1 MEYSC
6 IGLNNLP
13 DEILMIIFQKLNNI
27 DVLYSFHDVNQ
38 RLNKII
44 YDRTFTS
51 HLTFVK
57 WSLDNCIDLFSS
69 DIMFYRFCLQILPS
83 IHDKIQRLD
92 LDSSSIK
99 HVLRVAN
106 YPNLDSLGL
115 YNIDEESAQCIFND
129 ETLSSIFKNRIT
141 TLVITI
147 YNNNDD
153 NYEGKILSVINTCDK
168 IFTVFTHLTS
178 FVLYESSYKN
188 RVRLSFDDLLYPN
201 FRSSILLK
209 LIINVHSF
217 DDCFYLLDGRFD
229 QLHTFHVDLANTW
242 CPDEIKNQGD
252 LPNLKCFS
260 LSCKLATYAYNE
272 AILPLLYRMSNLE
285 ELGLCLT
292 VYVNKTFIDG
302 NHLKTKIIKQMPRL
316 NQFTFFI
323 RSFMDICNEMSL
335 PSTEDIQQTLIDFP
349 FNKIISYVDNFADR
363 KKSQCYIYSY
373 PFLMRYYTR
382 ITNNFPG
389 GLFKHVRVVSLFDEQ
404 PFEHEFFLRIQKSFP
419 FIEELSLVNHKPQ
432 NRKQSY
438 VSNSD
443 NQTLSLI
450 EYFFLNKLYI
460 SKVHDDYIEQFLFDT
475 KTYLQNNVILSVDYE
490 SLQRVT
496 HNFTRDA
503 TRTNCA
509 KISKLHTWGQGKC
522 SNSLE
527 EYFPYA
533 KICYRL
539 YCKTKKQ

>member
-1 MEYSC
+1 MFNSC
-6 IGLNNLP
+6 IELNNLP

-44 YDRTFTS
+44 HDRIFTS

-57 WSLDNCIDLFSS
+57 WSLDNFIDLFSS
-69 DIMFYRFCLQILPS
+69 DIMLNRFCLQILPS
-83 IHDKIQRLD
+83 IHDKIQRIDLD
-92 LDSSSIK
+92 LSSIK

-115 YNIDEESAQCIFND
+115 YNLDEESTQCLFND
-129 ETLSSIFKNRIT
+129 KTLSSIFKNQIT
-141 TLVITI
+141 TLFITI

-153 NYEGKILSVINTCDK
+153 DNHKRMTRSVANVCDK
-168 IFTVFTHLTS
+168 IFTVFTCLTT

-188 RVRLSFDDLLYPN
+188 LVRLNFDNPFFPN
-201 FRSSILLK
+201 IRSSTLLK

-217 DDCFYLLDGRFD
+217 DDCLYLLDGRFD
-229 QLHTFHVDLANTW
+229 QLHTLRVDLANSW
-242 CPDEIKNQGD
+242 CPDEIINQGN

-260 LSCKLATYAYNE
+260 LSCELATYHYNE

-285 ELGLCLT
+285 ELGLSLT
-292 VYVNKTFIDG
+292 VYVKDRFIDG

-323 RSFMDICNEMSL
+323 RSFINIYNEMSF
-335 PSTEDIQQTLIDFP
+335 PSTEDIQQTFIDFP
-349 FNKIISYVDNFADR
+349 FNKISYVNYFADG
-363 KKSQCYIYSY
+363 KQSQCYIYSY
-373 PFLMRYYTR
+373 PFQMRYYTC
-382 ITNNFPG
+382 ITNNFPDE
-389 GLFKHVRVVSLFDEQ
+389 LFEHVRVVSLFDEQ

-419 FIEELSLVNHKPQ
+419 FIEELALINRKPQ

-438 VSNSD
+438 ESNSN
-443 NQTLSLI
+443 NQTLPLI
-450 EYFFLNKLYI
+450 EFFFLKNLFI
-460 SKVHDDYIEQFLFDT
+460 SDAHDDYIEQYLSHT
-475 KTYLQNNVILSVDYE
+475 KTYFQNNIIVYVDYE

-496 HNFTRDA
+496 HNFTRDS

-509 KISKLHTWGQGKC
+509 KISQLHLWGQVKR

-533 KICYRL
+533 KICYQL
-539 YCKTKKQ
+539 

>member
-1 MEYSC
+1 
-6 IGLNNLP
+6 
-13 DEILMIIFQKLNNI
+13 
-27 DVLYSFHDVNQ
+27 
-38 RLNKII
+38 
-44 YDRTFTS
+44 
-51 HLTFVK
+51 
-57 WSLDNCIDLFSS
+57 
-69 DIMFYRFCLQILPS
+69 MFYRFCLQILPS

-153 NYEGKILSVINTCDK
+153 NYEGNILSVINTCDK

-292 VYVNKTFIDG
+292 
-302 NHLKTKIIKQMPRL
+302 QMPRL

-509 KISKLHTWGQGKC
+509 KKSKLHLWGQRKC

-527 EYFPYA
+527 EYFPYE

-539 YCKTKKQ
+539 F

>member
-13 DEILMIIFQKLNNI
+13 DEILMIIFQKLKNI
-27 DVLYSFHDVNQ
+27 DVLFSFYGINQ

-44 YDRTFTS
+44 HDRIFTS

-57 WSLDNCIDLFSS
+57 WSLDNFIDLFSS
-69 DIMFYRFCLQILPS
+69 DIMLNRFCLQILPS
-83 IHDKIQRLD
+83 IYDKIQWLD

-99 HVLRVAN
+99 HVLHVAN

-115 YNIDEESAQCIFND
+115 YNIDKESAQCIFND
-129 ETLSSIFKNRIT
+129 ETLSSIFKNQIT
-141 TLVITI
+141 TLFITI

-153 NYEGKILSVINTCDK
+153 NYEGKILSLANTCDK
-168 IFTVFTHLTS
+168 IFTVFTRLTT

-188 RVRLSFDDLLYPN
+188 RVRLNFNDLLYPN
-201 FRSSILLK
+201 FRSSTLLK
-209 LIINVHSF
+209 LIINVYSF
-217 DDCFYLLDGRFD
+217 DDCLYLLDGRFD
-229 QLHTFHVDLANTW
+229 QLHTFHVDLANVL
-242 CPDEIKNQGD
+242 CSDEIKNQGN

-260 LSCKLATYAYNE
+260 LSCKRATYDYNE
-272 AILPLLYRMSNLE
+272 AILPLLHRMSNLE

-292 VYVNKTFIDG
+292 VYVHKTFIDG
-302 NHLKTKIIKQMPRL
+302 NHLKTKIIKQMTRL

-323 RSFMDICNEMSL
+323 RSFINIFNEMSF
-335 PSTEDIQQTLIDFP
+335 PSTEDIQQTFIDFP

-363 KKSQCYIYSY
+363 KKIQCYIYSY
-373 PFLMRYYTR
+373 PFLMRYYTG

-389 GLFKHVRVVSLFDEQ
+389 GLFEHVRVVSLFDEQ

-419 FIEELSLVNHKPQ
+419 FIEELFLANRKPQ
-432 NRKQSY
+432 NRKQY
-438 VSNSD
+438 YESNSN

-450 EYFFLNKLYI
+450 EYFFLNKLDI
-460 SKVHDDYIEQFLFDT
+460 SNVHDDYIEQFLFDT

-509 KISKLHTWGQGKC
+509 KISKLYLWDQGKR

-533 KICYRL
+533 KICYRF
-539 YCKTKKQ
+539 C

>member
-27 DVLYSFHDVNQ
+27 DILYSFHDVNE

-44 YDRTFTS
+44 HDRIFTS
-51 HLTFVK
+51 HLSFVK
-57 WSLDNCIDLFSS
+57 WSLDNFIDLFSS
-69 DIMFYRFCLQILPS
+69 DIMFNRFCLQILPS
-83 IHDKIQRLD
+83 IHDKIQWLD
-92 LDSSSIK
+92 LDLSSIK

-115 YNIDEESAQCIFND
+115 YNIDEESAQCLFND
-129 ETLSSIFKNRIT
+129 ETLSSIFKNQIT
-141 TLVITI
+141 TLFITI

-153 NYEGKILSVINTCDK
+153 NHERMTLSVANTCDK
-168 IFTVFTHLTS
+168 IFTIFTRLTT

-188 RVRLSFDDLLYPN
+188 RVRLNFDNPFFPN
-201 FRSSILLK
+201 VRSSTLLK

-217 DDCFYLLDGRFD
+217 DDCLYLLDGRFD
-229 QLHTFHVDLANTW
+229 QLHTLHVDLANTW
-242 CPDEIKNQGD
+242 CPDEIINQGD

-260 LSCKLATYAYNE
+260 LSCKLTTYDYNQ

-285 ELGLCLT
+285 ELGLCLM

-323 RSFMDICNEMSL
+323 TSFINIYNEMSF
-335 PSTEDIQQTLIDFP
+335 PSTEDIQQTFIDFP
-349 FNKIISYVDNFADR
+349 FNKIISYVDNFPDR
-363 KKSQCYIYSY
+363 KQSQCCIYSY
-373 PFLMRYYTR
+373 PFLMRYYTG

-389 GLFKHVRVVSLFDEQ
+389 GLFEHVRSVSLFDEQ

-432 NRKQSY
+432 NQKQSY
-438 VSNSD
+438 QSNSN
-443 NQTLSLI
+443 NQTLLLI
-450 EYFFLNKLYI
+450 EYSFLNKLYI
-460 SKVHDDYIEQFLFDT
+460 SDVHDDYIEQFLFHT
-475 KTYLQNNVILSVDYE
+475 KTYLQNNIIVYVDYE

-496 HNFTRDA
+496 YNFTRDS

-509 KISKLHTWGQGKC
+509 KISKLHLWGQEKR

-533 KICYRL
+533 KIYYQL
-539 YCKTKKQ
+539 Y